1 MNYLSNSIT
10 EKSADRN
17 IRTEYKYGGFM
28 NYDYLKIDGGMLEGG
43 GQILRIATALSGIT
57 GTPVEISNIRNKRL
71 KPGLKAQHLTG
82 IKALADLTNASVDGL
97 RIGSKQISFSPTT
110 RKGGFYTVDVKTAG
124 SVTLLLQVLM
134 PAAIFTPEQVN
145 LKLIGG
151 TTVKWSP
158 PIPSVQNILLP
169 LLKRMG
175 ILTQM
180 ELITHGF
187 YPKGGGIIDVK
198 VDPVKKLR
206 SIRLDT
212 IGKIENINGISYCAK
227 LPEHVAIRQMK
238 AAISDLKGA
247 DFQNIEITTKQIK
260 GGLSP
265 GSGITIWAK
274 TNTGAI
280 IGSDAIG
287 EKGKPAEVVGREAA
301 RKLLETIN
309 SNSPVDPFLAD
320 QLIIYM
326 ALAEGSS
333 KIITNKFTLHTK
345 TAIEVCKQLTSS
357 SFSVKD
363 GRNDQVEITCN
374 GIGFEN
380 EFL

>member
-1 MNYLSNSIT
+1 MNQEIV
-10 EKSADRN
+10 
-17 IRTEYKYGGFM
+17 
-28 NYDYLKIDGGMLEGG
+28 KIDGGILEGG

-57 GTPVEISNIRNKRL
+57 GIPVEIYNIRRKGP

-82 IKALADLTNASVDGL
+82 TKALADLTDAFVDGL
-97 RIGSKQISFSPTT
+97 EIGSPEIILMPTT
-110 RKGGFYTVDVKTAG
+110 RKGGFFKVDVKTAG

-134 PAAIFTPEQVN
+134 PVAIFAPKRVQFE
-145 LKLIGG
+145 LIGG

-158 PIPSVQNILLP
+158 PIPSLQYILLP
-169 LLKRMG
+169 ILKKMG
-175 ILTQM
+175 IQTQI
-180 ELITHGF
+180 EIIKHGF
-187 YPKGGGIIDVK
+187 YPRGGGIIESLI
-198 VDPVKKLR
+198 DPIK
-206 SIRLDT
+206 RLKPIILDK
-212 IGKIENINGISYCAK
+212 IGKIENIGGISYCAK

-238 AAISDLKGA
+238 AAISKVKDAGY
-247 DFQNIEITTKQIK
+247 QNIKINTTQITDS
-260 GGLSP
+260 LSP

-301 RKLLETIN
+301 KKLLDTIN
-309 SNSPVDPFLAD
+309 ANSPVDSFLAD

-333 KIITNKFTLHTK
+333 KIITNKLTLHTK
-345 TAIEVCKQLTSS
+345 TAIEVCKQLTSA

-363 GRNDQVEITCN
+363 RSNNQVEITCN
-374 GIGFEN
+374 GIGFDN
-380 EFL
+380 ELL